1 MSTNSR
7 PFFFN
12 FLAAF
17 RAHSG
22 VQKVS
27 PSATGAINGASLS
40 SARGHQQAAAASTSA
55 STSSS
60 SSPQTNGTPSASRT
74 ITVKA
79 NSSSSSTQT
88 PTAGATT
95 VAVQQSST
103 HQFQPPRQHS
113 TSPYSRSPASPS
125 AFATSHHHNSSH
137 NNTGRYH
144 NTSRYTGGS
153 SRQRRGSDSSS
164 EGFRD
169 TMGTEKWYIGGR
181 TAAGEEK
188 FYKLSMVK
196 RPRSVD
202 RLSLDRL
209 SL

>member
-27 PSATGAINGASLS
+27 PAATGAISGASLS
-40 SARGHQQAAAASTSA
+40 SARGHQQAASASTSA
-55 STSSS
+55 ASVS
-60 SSPQTNGTPSASRT
+60 SSPQANSAPSASRT
-74 ITVKA
+74 IAAKA
-79 NSSSSSTQT
+79 NTSGAQT
-88 PTAGATT
+88 AGAGATT
-95 VAVQQSST
+95 VAVQQSSS
-103 HQFQPPRQHS
+103 HQFPPSRQHS
-113 TSPYSRSPASPS
+113 TSPYSRSPASPG
-125 AFATSHHHNSSH
+125 AFAASHHHHSSH
-137 NNTGRYH
+137 NSTGRYH
-144 NTSRYTGGS
+144 SASRYTTS

-188 FYKLSMVK
+188 FYKLSMLK